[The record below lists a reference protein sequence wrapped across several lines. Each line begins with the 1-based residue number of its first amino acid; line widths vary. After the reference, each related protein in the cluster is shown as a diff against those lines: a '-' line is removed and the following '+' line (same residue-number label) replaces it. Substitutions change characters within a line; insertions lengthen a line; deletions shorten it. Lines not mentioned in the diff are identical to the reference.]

1 MLFLALAGI
10 TWSQSTS
17 TSVVVAISTG
27 QNHMVAAAEVSLA
40 GASGQIR
47 TATSNDSGQ
56 AVFTSMQA
64 GEHMLTIRAAGFG
77 DLSTAITIQPG
88 AENHI
93 DAVLTAARN
102 DSITVAEQAE
112 NPIEQEIST
121 PVSLRRSEVKLLPE
135 HPATVAD
142 ALPLAPDI
150 IRLPS
155 GELRLGGSAEHRSA
169 LLVNSA
175 NVTDPATG
183 RFGATVPIDSVETM
197 NVLSSPFLA
206 EYGGFT
212 ANVVTVETRKAGN
225 KWNFEL
231 NDPLPEFRFRS
242 WHMRGLR
249 SATPRVNFSGPI
261 LANKLFLVESAQYEL
276 RATPIIT
283 LPFPHNEERRE
294 GFNSFTEMD
303 YILGRSNVVS
313 ATLHAARWHTRFAN
327 LDFFNPEPV
336 SPNTFDG
343 TVSWGVTDKASVR
356 GGLLDSGLFGTSYRA
371 RTWPQG
377 ELGMTFTPSRNSGNY
392 FHTQTR
398 NASRLQWRETWSST
412 HTWWGGT
419 HNLKFGSNLAGTQLE
434 GSISAK
440 PVSIRDNGG
449 LLLETIQFSGGRPIE
464 RTDLGLAFFAQDHW
478 VLTPRVALEYGLRAE
493 TQRISSTFHIE
504 PRMGLAWTPLAN
516 GRTVVRA
523 GYGFFFDRD
532 PLNIYGF
539 TSWPQQTVT
548 KYGVGG
554 NIISGPDLYYNLNEA
569 TAKSE
574 SPFVYAKRKPGN
586 FSPNSVNW
594 NVQVEQ
600 IFSSRFRVRTTYR
613 HSASNGLVILIPQ
626 LVQGQHAFVLS
637 GTGTSRLKQ
646 LEITSALRAPRDGQV
661 YLSFVHGK
669 STGNLN
675 DFDNFLSG
683 FPPAIILPDY
693 YTNTPGDVPNRFLGW
708 GTLKFPG
715 KIALMPKAEFRSG
728 LPYSRL
734 DALQEYVGIPNQL
747 RFPRFVSVDARASKD
762 FKVTD
767 KYSVRF
773 AVSGINLTNH
783 FNPVSVHANIADP
796 LSGTFFS
803 GYRRRYTMDFDFL
816 F

>member
-1 MLFLALAGI
+1 
-10 TWSQSTS
+10 
-17 TSVVVAISTG
+17 
-27 QNHMVAAAEVSLA
+27 MVAVRTDQNQIVTAAEVALA
-40 GASGQIR
+40 RATGQTR
-47 TATSNDSGQ
+47 TAAVDPAGE
-56 AVFTSMQA
+56 AVFTSIQS
-64 GEHMLTIRAAGFG
+64 GEHRLTIRAPGFG
-77 DLSTAITIQPG
+77 DLSIGVTVQPG
-88 AENHI
+88 VENHI

-102 DSITVAEQAE
+102 DSITVEEKSA
-112 NPIEQEIST
+112 NPVEQEIST
-121 PVSLRRSEVKLLPE
+121 PVTLHRAEVKLLPG
-135 HPATVAD
+135 HPATVTD
-142 ALPLAPDI
+142 ALPLAPDV

-261 LANKLFLVESAQYEL
+261 LANKLFLVESAQYEV

-294 GFNSFTEMD
+294 GFNSFTSMD
-303 YILGRSNVVS
+303 YIVNGSNIVS
-313 ATLHAARWHTRFAN
+313 ATLHAARSHTRFAN

-336 SPNTFDG
+336 SPNTTDS
-343 TVSWGVTDKASVR
+343 TVSWGITDKASIR
-356 GGLLDSGLFGTSYRA
+356 GGLLDSGIFATTFRA
-371 RTWPQG
+371 RVWPQG
-377 ELGMTFTPSRNSGNY
+377 DLGMTLTPSRNFGNY
-392 FHTQTR
+392 FYTQSR
-398 NASRLQWRETWSST
+398 NASRIQWRESWSST

-419 HNLKFGSNLAGTQLE
+419 HNLKFGSNVAGTALH
-434 GSISAK
+434 GSIRAN
-440 PVSIRDNGG
+440 PVSLRDNAGT
-449 LLLETIQFSGGRPIE
+449 LLETIEFSAGLPIA

-478 VLTPRVALEYGLRAE
+478 VLTPRFALEYGVRAE

-504 PRMGLAWTPLAN
+504 PRMGLAWTPLGS

-539 TSWPQQTVT
+539 TSWPQQTIT
-548 KYGVGG
+548 KFGPGG
-554 NIISGPDLYYNLNEA
+554 NTISGPDLYYNLTDA
-569 TAKSE
+569 TAKSD

-586 FSPNSVNW
+586 YSPNSVNW
-594 NVQVEQ
+594 NVQLEQ
-600 IFSSRFRVRTTYR
+600 MFSARFRVRATYR
-613 HSASNGLVILIPQ
+613 HSAGDGLVIMNPQ
-626 LVQGQHAFVLS
+626 LVQGKHAFVLS
-637 GTGTSRLKQ
+637 GNGTSRLKQ
-646 LEITSALRAPRDGQV
+646 LEVTSAVRAARESQV
-661 YLSFVHGK
+661 YLSFIHGR

-683 FPPAIILPDY
+683 FSPAVILQDY

-715 KIALMPKAEFRSG
+715 KIALMPKVEFRSG

-734 DALQEYVGIPNQL
+734 DAWQNYVGIPNQP
-747 RFPRFVSVDARASKD
+747 RFPTFASVDARLAKD
-762 FKVTD
+762 FKITE

-803 GYRRRYTMDFDFL
+803 GYRRRYTLDFDVL